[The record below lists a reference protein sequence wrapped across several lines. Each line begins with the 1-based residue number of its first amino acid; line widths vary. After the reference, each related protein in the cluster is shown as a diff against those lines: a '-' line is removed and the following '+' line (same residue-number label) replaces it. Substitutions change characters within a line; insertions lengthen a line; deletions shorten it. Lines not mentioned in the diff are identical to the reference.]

1 MLTNKHG
8 IDSLSFEQFCKV
20 PFSQK
25 FPNILYDI
33 CYSLGGNI
41 DKIVNDR
48 SLDSFFKNWISMQ
61 YNGKTIV
68 EDKEILDKRNE
79 ESWLYNEEK
88 RKAYINDIVS
98 FRGRVQTIDV
108 SFLLNKRRAKP
119 KLTYG

>member
-1 MLTNKHG
+1 
-8 IDSLSFEQFCKV
+8 
-20 PFSQK
+20 
-25 FPNILYDI
+25 
-33 CYSLGGNI
+33 
-41 DKIVNDR
+41 
-48 SLDSFFKNWISMQ
+48 MQ